1 MKNFICVLIVSIMS
15 MSVFAQDYY
24 TWVDA
29 NGVTNYAQKSPQGL
43 EARLV
48 GRSQG
53 ADRDDAIVDTRRG
66 SRPGAQAFSEATQ
79 QAEQADEEATQA
91 SQTDT
96 TSEGVDPDQVIA
108 DERAAVA
115 AKIAEQKRGNC
126 NIGKNQLTTLEMYSR
141 IRIKDENGEER
152 ILTEEEKASRTA
164 TARQIIRDNCTA

>member
-1 MKNFICVLIVSIMS
+1 MRNFICVLIVSIMS
-15 MSVFAQDYY
+15 MSAFAQDYY

-29 NGVTNYAQKSPQGL
+29 NGVTNYAQKSPQGH

-48 GRSQG
+48 GRSPE
-53 ADRDDAIVDTRRG
+53 ADEDDVIVDARRG
-66 SRPGAQAFSEATQ
+66 SRPGAQAFNEATRQAQ
-79 QAEQADEEATQA
+79 QAAEQVTQA

-96 TSEGVDPDQVIA
+96 TSEGVDPDQIIA
-108 DERAAVA
+108 DDRAAMA

-141 IRIKDENGEER
+141 ISIKDENGEER
-152 ILTEEEKASRTA
+152 ILTEEEKTSRTV

>member
-15 MSVFAQDYY
+15 VSVFAQDYY

-66 SRPGAQAFSEATQ
+66 SRPGA
-79 QAEQADEEATQA
+79 EQAPQA